1 MKENNK
7 ENNLDKLISSLSKQ
21 LGVSENQIK
30 KAAQKGDVNDM
41 LKNADS
47 NQTDKIKSVLNDPEK
62 TKKILNSPQAQA
74 LIKLLGG
81 DNKN

>member
-1 MKENNK
+1 MKEKNIN
-7 ENNLDKLISSLSKQ
+7 KLISSLSKQ

-30 KAAQKGDVNDM
+30 DAAQNGNVNDM

-62 TKKILNSPQAQA
+62 TKEILNSPQAQA
-74 LIKLLGG
+74 LIKLLGE

>member
-1 MKENNK
+1 MKEKNIN
-7 ENNLDKLISSLSKQ
+7 KLISSLSKQ

-30 KAAQKGDVNDM
+30 NAAQNGDVNDI

-62 TKKILNSPQAQA
+62 TKEILNSPQAQA

-81 DNKN
+81 DDSK

>member
-1 MKENNK
+1 MKEKNIN
-7 ENNLDKLISSLSKQ
+7 KLISSLSKQ

-30 KAAQKGDVNDM
+30 YAAQNGNVNDI

-47 NQTDKIKSVLNDPEK
+47 NQTDKSKSVLNDPEK
-62 TKKILNSPQAQA
+62 TKEILNSPQAQA
-74 LIKLLGG
+74 LIKLLGE

>member
-1 MKENNK
+1 MKEKNIN
-7 ENNLDKLISSLSKQ
+7 KLISSLSKQ

-30 KAAQKGDVNDM
+30 DAAQNGNVNDI

-62 TKKILNSPQAQA
+62 TKEILNSPQAQA

-81 DNKN
+81 DDKN

>member
-1 MKENNK
+1 MKEKNIN
-7 ENNLDKLISSLSKQ
+7 KLISSLSKQ

-30 KAAQKGDVNDM
+30 NAAQNGNVNDI

-47 NQTDKIKSVLNDPEK
+47 NQNDKIKSVLNDPEK
-62 TKKILNSPQAQA
+62 TKEILNSPQAQA
-74 LIKLLGG
+74 LIKLLGE

>member
-1 MKENNK
+1 MKEKNIN
-7 ENNLDKLISSLSKQ
+7 KLISSLSKQ

-30 KAAQKGDVNDM
+30 DAAQNGNVNDI

-47 NQTDKIKSVLNDPEK
+47 NQTEKIKSVLNDPEK
-62 TKKILNSPQAQA
+62 TKEILNSPQAQA

-81 DNKN
+81 DNKK

>member
-1 MKENNK
+1 MKEKNIN
-7 ENNLDKLISSLSKQ
+7 KLISSLSKQ

-30 KAAQKGDVNDM
+30 DAAQNGNVNDI

-47 NQTDKIKSVLNDPEK
+47 NETEKIKSVLNDPEK

-74 LIKLLGG
+74 LIKMLGE

>member
-1 MKENNK
+1 MKEKNIN
-7 ENNLDKLISSLSKQ
+7 KLISSLSKQ

-30 KAAQKGDVNDM
+30 NAAQNGDVNDM

-62 TKKILNSPQAQA
+62 TKEILNSPQAQA

-81 DNKN
+81 DDKN

>member
-1 MKENNK
+1 MKEKNIN
-7 ENNLDKLISSLSKQ
+7 KLISSLSKQ

-30 KAAQKGDVNDM
+30 NAAQNGNVNDI

-62 TKKILNSPQAQA
+62 TKQILNSPQAQA

-81 DNKN
+81 DDKN

>member
-1 MKENNK
+1 MKEKNIN
-7 ENNLDKLISSLSKQ
+7 KLISSLSKQ

-30 KAAQKGDVNDM
+30 NAAQNGNVNDM

-62 TKKILNSPQAQA
+62 TKEILNSPQAQA
-74 LIKLLGG
+74 LIKLLGE

>member
-1 MKENNK
+1 MKEKNIN
-7 ENNLDKLISSLSKQ
+7 KLISSLSKQ

-30 KAAQKGDVNDM
+30 DAAQNGNVNDI

-62 TKKILNSPQAQA
+62 TKEILNSPQAQA

-81 DNKN
+81 DNKY

>member
-1 MKENNK
+1 MKEKNIN
-7 ENNLDKLISSLSKQ
+7 KLISSLSKQ
-21 LGVSENQIK
+21 LGVSENKIK
-30 KAAQKGDVNDM
+30 DAAQNGNVNDI

-62 TKKILNSPQAQA
+62 TKEILNSPQAQA

>member
-1 MKENNK
+1 MKEKNIN
-7 ENNLDKLISSLSKQ
+7 KLISSLSKK

-30 KAAQKGDVNDM
+30 NAAQTGDVNNM

-62 TKKILNSPQAQA
+62 TKEILNSPQAQA

>member
-1 MKENNK
+1 MKEKNIN
-7 ENNLDKLISSLSKQ
+7 KLISSLSKQ

-30 KAAQKGDVNDM
+30 NAAQNGNVNDI

-62 TKKILNSPQAQA
+62 TKEILNSPQAQA